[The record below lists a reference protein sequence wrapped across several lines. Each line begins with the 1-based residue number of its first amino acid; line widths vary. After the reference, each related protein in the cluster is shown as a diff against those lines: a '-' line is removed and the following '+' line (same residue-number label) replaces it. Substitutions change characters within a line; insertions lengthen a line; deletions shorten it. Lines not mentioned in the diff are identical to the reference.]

1 MRRLST
7 SAWLAL
13 VIFLAIAGSM
23 AILLAF
29 LARSTQGELD
39 ADARVLINVEI
50 TGIAQAVAR
59 DGFEGGQEIIDSQLR
74 AAGPLVFRLEAP
86 AADGGAR
93 PVAGNVVAWPSA
105 LPADGKLRRTMV
117 TRSGEA
123 APGPYAVVATSLP
136 GGHRLLVGRSLAEQD
151 RLTATLN
158 TSLLAALALALVLA
172 LGFSAL
178 ITRITASRVQAIADV
193 TRAVAEGDLSRRIPE
208 PPGEPRDAFDSLGR
222 VLNAML
228 NQIEALVDE
237 LQTLTDGLAHDLR
250 SPLTRMKA
258 RIDRLQRSGDADENE
273 LAAIGTEA
281 DLLLAMLENSLA
293 ISRAEAGIGR
303 DQFSTTDLAALA
315 RQMVE
320 MYEPLAEDNGIRLT
334 IDTPPR
340 LDVMANGALLSRAL
354 ANLIDNA
361 LRYAGNGKTIDVGVT
376 ALAQGARLSV
386 ADHGPGIL
394 PARRKT
400 ALRRFG
406 RLDTARTA
414 TGAGLGLSLAAS
426 VARLHGGT
434 LTLNDNKPGLRVEIT
449 LPAS

>member
-7 SAWLAL
+7 SASLAL

-29 LARSTQGELD
+29 LARSTQAELD

-59 DGFEGGQEIIDSQLR
+59 DGFDGGQEIIDSQLR
-74 AAGPLVFRLEAP
+74 AAGPLVFRLEGP
-86 AADGGAR
+86 AADGGQR
-93 PVAGNVVAWPSA
+93 RVAGNVAAWPA
-105 LPADGKLRRTMV
+105 AMPADGKLRRTMV
-117 TRSGEA
+117 TRNGEA
-123 APGPYAVVATSLP
+123 AQGPHAAVATSLN
-136 GGHRLLVGRSLAEQD
+136 GGYRLLVGRSLAEQD

-303 DQFSTTDLAALA
+303 DQFSATDLAALA

-334 IDTPPR
+334 IDAPAR
-340 LDVMANGALLSRAL
+340 LEVMANGALLSRAL

-361 LRYAGNGKTIDVGVT
+361 LRYAAHGKTIDVGVA
-376 ALAQGARLSV
+376 ALPGCARLSV

-394 PARRKT
+394 PARRKA

-406 RLDTARTA
+406 RLDTARSA

-426 VARLHGGT
+426 IARLHGGT
-434 LTLNDNKPGLRVEIT
+434 LNLLDNKPGLRIEID
-449 LPAS
+449 LPAG